1 MVGVQPI
8 QPIPSETESDVSV
21 TQQVT
26 KELSSQI
33 ILLLCVTRGPT
44 SVWVEF
50 FLTSECQKCLLF
62 LIWTKAKTWLFFFLY
77 ISTNIN
83 SVLVELNLKM
93 NDKN

>member
-1 MVGVQPI
+1 MGAEWEDCVDLYEAEAARQILSDCRSEFKKKKKKGPAVYVVGVQPI

-44 SVWVEF
+44 SV
-50 FLTSECQKCLLF
+50 
-62 LIWTKAKTWLFFFLY
+62 
-77 ISTNIN
+77 
-83 SVLVELNLKM
+83 
-93 NDKN
+93 